1 MIKNN
6 NNYNNKENNNRRNIR
21 DKTKEKYNR
30 IGSIKAYMIGW
41 GQVGGRKKPKWQKAQ

>member
-21 DKTKEKYNR
+21 DKTKEK
-30 IGSIKAYMIGW
+30 ITG
-41 GQVGGRKKPKWQKAQ
+41 